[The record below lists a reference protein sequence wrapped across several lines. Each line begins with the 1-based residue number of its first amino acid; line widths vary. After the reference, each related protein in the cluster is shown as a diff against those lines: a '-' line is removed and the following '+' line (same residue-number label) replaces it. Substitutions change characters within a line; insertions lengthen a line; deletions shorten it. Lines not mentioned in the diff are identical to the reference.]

1 MLDTGLCILH
11 LRNIKLWSLI
21 QLLYLNVFDYK
32 NALKLL
38 VCKSRHYCCFF
49 SSSLFS
55 KKTCRDQEAC
65 SCYTGLSC
73 NIDFVQL
80 IGALVP

>member
-1 MLDTGLCILH
+1 MLDTGLCILD

-49 SSSLFS
+49 FFLLYLV
-55 KKTCRDQEAC
+55 KKHVETKKHVHATLD
-65 SCYTGLSC
+65 
-73 NIDFVQL
+73 
-80 IGALVP
+80 